1 MKIKVSIVIPIYNVE
16 KYLRQCL
23 DSVVNQT
30 LKELEI
36 ICVDDGSTDNS
47 GKICDEY
54 ALKDKR
60 IKVIH
65 KENGGY
71 GKAMNVGFDNARG
84 EYIGIVEPDDYI
96 LNNMYEKLYSF
107 CVNNNLDF
115 IKSDFCEVNGE
126 NKKIL
131 KFDETNELYYK
142 VINPSEHIDILKNH
156 GTNWCGIYKNDFI
169 KKFHIKHN
177 ETPGASYQDN
187 GFWFLTNMYA
197 LRTMFIPDVFYMY
210 RIDNPNSSIQNK
222 EKVFCIK
229 TEYDYIRDILEN
241 NPNLKENFLS
251 IYQYRKFLNYVFTFR
266 RIHIKL
272 KKDFLKVFKK
282 EFKQAY
288 QNKEID
294 KTLFSK
300 KDLIKFYMVIKCP
313 IIYYY
318 IYLIRQK
325 FFTKTN

>member
-1 MKIKVSIVIPIYNVE
+1 MKIKVSIVIPVYNVE
-16 KYLRQCL
+16 KYLRKCL

-71 GKAMNVGFDNARG
+71 GKAMNVGFGNAQG

-96 LNNMYEKLYSF
+96 LNGMYEKLYSLA
-107 CVNNNLDF
+107 NSNDLDF
-115 IKSDFCEVNGE
+115 IKSDYCEVNGK

-131 KFDETNELYYK
+131 KFDETNELYHK
-142 VINPSEHIDILKNH
+142 VIKPSENIDVLKNH
-156 GTNWCGIYKNDFI
+156 GTNWCGIYKNSFI
-169 KKFHIKHN
+169 KKFNIKHN

-197 LRTMFIPDVFYMY
+197 SKVMFISDVFYMY
-210 RIDNPNSSIQNK
+210 RTDNPNSSIQNK

-229 TEYDYIRDILEN
+229 TEYDYIRNILEKN
-241 NPNLKENFLS
+241 SVLKEKFLF
-251 IYQYRKFLNYVFTFR
+251 IFQYRKFLNYVFTFR
-266 RIHIKL
+266 RIDVKL
-272 KKDFLKVFKK
+272 KRKFLKIFKQ
-282 EFKQAY
+282 EFEQAY

-300 KDLIKFYMVIKCP
+300 KDLIKFYIIIKCP
-313 IIYYY
+313 VVYYY
-318 IYLIRQK
+318 IYLIK
-325 FFTKTN
+325 NFFSKN